1 MRRSVLRCLAVL
13 IFATAAWAYDDPS
26 TDYLAARER
35 LSPARVSSR
44 GALQQVLG
52 SGDFAHVELVGDVSG
67 KASAAPS
74 LPDQPLR
81 TLMMTLD
88 DGGTVALNAGQ
99 EIDPLRVGHRVMV
112 IASVAR
118 GGLAPNDLNLAA
130 WVHEWDLPREP
141 EANEA
146 DAAPQPPSAETH
158 PQPSPPSLTTRPA
171 PQAPRELP
179 RPAAAETFRVDMVE
193 VWKAWALELNP
204 KLSDEQARNIV
215 RWVLHYS
222 QQYDVNHKLI
232 FALIKWESWYNP
244 GCVSHAGAIGL
255 MQLMP
260 GTARY
265 LGVNP
270 RNVQQNIQGGTRYL
284 AEQLGTYRDRP
295 NYERVILA
303 LACYNAGPN
312 AVKRAGH
319 RVPNITET
327 QRYVKKVSNT
337 FYELH
342 QAGMP

>member
-1 MRRSVLRCLAVL
+1 MQRIVLTLLTLTLAAS
-13 IFATAAWAYDDPS
+13 IGGSWDDPAA
-26 TDYLAARER
+26 DYLAARER
-35 LSPARVSSR
+35 LSPAPASSR
-44 GALQQVLG
+44 ISLTQVL
-52 SGDFAHVELVGDVSG
+52 STGDFPHIELVGDVCG
-67 KASAAPS
+67 KAFAVPT
-74 LPDQPLR
+74 LPDQPKR
-81 TLMMTLD
+81 TLMLTLD
-88 DGGTVALNAGQ
+88 DGFNVALRADEG
-99 EIDPLRVGHRVMV
+99 IDPLQVGQRVSV
-112 IASVAR
+112 IAGVPR
-118 GGLAPNDLNLAA
+118 GGASPHDLIVEK
-130 WVHEWDLPREP
+130 WIYQWDLPRDVEP
-141 EANEA
+141 REE
-146 DAAPQPPSAETH
+146 DAAAAPAPPQMPAEAPPA
-158 PQPSPPSLTTRPA
+158 A
-171 PQAPRELP
+171 PQAPQAPEAPRQLP
-179 RPAAAETFRVDMVE
+179 PPAASASVQVDTVD
-193 VWKAWALELNP
+193 VWTNWVLELNS
-204 KLSDEQARNIV
+204 KLSEQQARDIV

-222 QQYDVNHKLI
+222 QEYDVNHKLI

-260 GTARY
+260 GTARG

-327 QRYVKKVSNT
+327 RRYVKKVSDT

-342 QAGMP
+342 TAGMP